1 MSTQT
6 VQQHTTLW
14 LGLAPWKTRVL
25 AAASAISGAGAVGVG
40 LGACLRFYENLPLA
54 LPLVVLLAL
63 HLAARVPLQVTQRRL
78 SDLAWAYVS
87 GGIRAGAIN
96 PEEVRQRSLPTAADR
111 KRMATGL
118 FFALLWGTGMV
129 LLILWFQRSRPPC
142 G

>member
-14 LGLAPWKTRVL
+14 LGLAPWKQRVL
-25 AAASAISGAGAVGVG
+25 VTVRGISSAGAVGIG
-40 LGACLRFYENLPLA
+40 LGASLRFYENLPLA

-63 HLAARVPLQVTQRRL
+63 HVAADVPLRLTHRRL

-87 GGIRAGAIN
+87 RSIQAGAIN
-96 PEEVRQRSLPTAADR
+96 AEEVRQHSLPTAADR
-111 KRMATGL
+111 KRMATVL
-118 FFALLWGTGMV
+118 FVALLWAAGMV
-129 LLILWFQRSRPPC
+129 FWILWTLRSRPC